1 VSEEPE
7 TPYVETEALLA
18 AMNSDID
25 RTESL
30 LAGMLPN
37 ELRAFERQVELLV
50 DLISRRTRALAVTK
64 IAEAL
69 TRSAQ
74 REAAQRE

>member
-1 VSEEPE
+1 MSEEPE

-37 ELRAFERQVELLV
+37 ELRAFERQVELLS
-50 DLISRRTRALAVTK
+50 DLIARRTRALKVAARV
-64 IAEAL
+64 
-69 TRSAQ
+69 AQ
-74 REAAQRE
+74 RE